1 MLTTTD
7 FDCRKNDLRL
17 IVRLTVTARRN
28 QELGHKATRH
38 STVIYFDNAV
48 LTSKCL
54 FTLGFD
60 TAHAVWVWAVYGKGG
75 GKRYGKAVRYQNLSG
90 IPGGKAVFC
99 FS

>member
-48 LTSKCL
+48 LTNAECDSCRQ
-54 FTLGFD
+54 FGRMVSYQRHR
-60 TAHAVWVWAVYGKGG
+60 TALKLLAY
-75 GKRYGKAVRYQNLSG
+75 Y
-90 IPGGKAVFC
+90 
-99 FS
+99 